1 MRGGGLTDNTMAME
15 AGGEESQGHRK
26 KGVRLPFKKRQQ
38 KEEGGNGI
46 QRRRRGGGE
55 EREGGTAQKGG
66 QERDTEWGEWR
77 LRQRR
82 TRTRHGVNNGRGP
95 TREAHEERRQG
106 REL

>member
-1 MRGGGLTDNTMAME
+1 MEYKDEGGEGGKKERGGL
-15 AGGEESQGHRK
+15 
-26 KGVRLPFKKRQQ
+26 
-38 KEEGGNGI
+38 
-46 QRRRRGGGE
+46 RRRADKKETRNGVN
-55 EREGGTAQKGG
+55 G